1 MAILSLD
8 EAKKLLGIQD
18 SSKDQLL
25 IALIP
30 DLQNFLFDYCKNYFE
45 LVKEDSSYYN
55 IYTKNCFNKDYYLK
69 SAYTSFQ
76 DNKIINSL
84 GKFLDSGF
92 MKHAHVRV
100 QSSVLNDGVYEVTE
114 VTNTE
119 ITCKETFIEEP
130 EGEYIQLSVVSF
142 PKGLKIP
149 FSRLLAFELNQQ
161 AKKGINSESLADHS
175 ISFSQSYPQSLLSAF
190 APYRRIKA

>member
-1 MAILSLD
+1 MAILSLN
-8 EAKKLLGIQD
+8 EAKELLGIQD
-18 SSKDQLL
+18 SSKDVILT
-25 IALIP
+25 ALIP
-30 DLQNFLFDYCKNYFE
+30 VCQNFLFDYCKNYFE
-45 LVKEDSSYYN
+45 IAKEDSSYYN
-55 IYTKNCFNKDYYLK
+55 IYTKNRYKKDYYLE

-76 DNKIINSL
+76 ENKIINSF

-100 QSSVLNDGVYEVTE
+100 QSSILNNGVYKVTD
-114 VTNTE
+114 VTGTE
-119 ITCKETFIEEP
+119 ITCEETFLEES
-130 EGEYIQLSVVSF
+130 EGTYIRLSVVSF

-161 AKKGINSESLADHS
+161 SKKGINSESLADHS

-190 APYRRIKA
+190 APYRRLKA